1 MKGIEQGNQ
10 EALQALEKAF
20 ANGKRGAMP
29 SSQLAIFQRIEK
41 PLVKVRQDYLSGVLH
56 FPQAV
61 PFLGQSTSWR
71 LLRAVWISAANNSA
85 VSNSNPTQATT
96 RFDRLGQNQAVT
108 CDSRGCS
115 PAIRGGPKRSG
126 ISEPEL
132 GFRFKSPTHPLAGS
146 WGEVDRILY
155 A

>member
-29 SSQLAIFQRIEK
+29 PSQLAIFQRIEK

-61 PFLGQSTSWR
+61 LFLGAVDFLETAARGLDKCGEQ
-71 LLRAVWISAANNSA
+71 LRGLELESY
-85 VSNSNPTQATT
+85 
-96 RFDRLGQNQAVT
+96 
-108 CDSRGCS
+108 
-115 PAIRGGPKRSG
+115 SG
-126 ISEPEL
+126 DNAL
-132 GFRFKSPTHPLAGS
+132 
-146 WGEVDRILY
+146 
-155 A
+155 